1 MKILLTRK
9 EKHVKTNIKQAIENS
24 QQQTI
29 APHNQRFNNPIQIFF
44 KIINDLCTKM
54 RIFATQTEL
63 IG

>member
-1 MKILLTRK
+1 MEILLTRK
-9 EKHVKTNIKQAIENS
+9 EKHVKTNIKHAIENS

-29 APHNQRFNNPIQIFF
+29 APHNQRFKNPIQIFF